1 MLVDAGIGGA
11 ARVVDDHFE
20 VMAVSQI
27 DPTNHWMDGK
37 EFAIDK
43 GGVYLDLMFRSNS
56 IRLTDEQLHQH
67 PAWWGLPEGHTPLKG
82 LLGARLVSAEGKQGG
97 MILLSHPKAGEFT
110 EEDENLLS
118 QLAAMAS
125 LSLQHIESRQM
136 AEQAAEDAH
145 ISSEHAWRTT
155 AQMEVLLDALPVAVL
170 LADETGKIIR
180 KNARADEIWSGR
192 APVPI
197 NLAWPSEFEAYQVT
211 TGKRLLPED
220 WPLKR
225 ALSTGQNV
233 VGETLQIKRV
243 DGSTGYILSSASPVY
258 DSSHTLIGAA
268 AVSLDITEQRSLQIK
283 QSEQEIR
290 VEVQHRLMEQR
301 EEERMKIARDLHDG
315 PLQELIAAD
324 YQLVEARNLIDVE
337 ERTAKLNQVLEIMQG
352 AMHSLRSFC
361 NELRPPAL
369 APFGF
374 ERAIRSHAGLFRERY
389 PDIQLH
395 LEMMPDGTKLK
406 EDLRMTLFQI
416 SQELLNNA
424 GRHSKANRVSLLFWF
439 DDTEVRLE
447 VADDGNGFTPPANW
461 VSLARQGHLGLVG
474 LRERV
479 VAAGG
484 ALAFQSEPGKGT
496 QVKVTIPLR

>member
-1 MLVDAGIGGA
+1 
-11 ARVVDDHFE
+11 
-20 VMAVSQI
+20 
-27 DPTNHWMDGK
+27 MDGK

-43 GGVYLDLMFRSNS
+43 GGVYLELLFNANS
-56 IRLTDEQLHQH
+56 IRLTEQELHQH
-67 PAWWGLPEGHTPLKG
+67 PAWWGLPEGHMPLKG
-82 LLGARLVSAEGKQGG
+82 LLGARLVSADGKPGG
-97 MILLSHPKAGEFT
+97 MIILSYPKAGEFT

-145 ISSEHAWRTT
+145 ISSEMAWRTT

-180 KNARADEIWSGR
+180 RNKRADEIWMGSDPH
-192 APVPI
+192 PVDL
-197 NLAWPSEFEAYQVT
+197 NWPDGFEAYRVS
-211 TGKRLLPED
+211 TGQRLSAQD
-220 WPLKR
+220 WPLHQ
-225 ALSTGQNV
+225 ALTSGQPV
-233 VGETLQIKRV
+233 IGEILKIKRM
-243 DGSTGYILSSASPVY
+243 DGNTGYILTSASPVY
-258 DSSHTLIGAA
+258 DPGHTIIGAA
-268 AVSLDITEQRSLQIK
+268 AVSLDITEQRNLQTR

-301 EEERMKIARDLHDG
+301 EEERLQIARDLHDG
-315 PLQELIAAD
+315 PLQELIAAN
-324 YQLVEARNLIDVE
+324 YQLVEARSLMDAD
-337 ERTAKLNQVLEIMQG
+337 ERTAKLNQVSEIMQG
-352 AMHSLRSFC
+352 AMHNLRSFC

-374 ERAIRSHAGLFRERY
+374 ERAIRSHAGSFRERY

-395 LEMMPDGTKLK
+395 LNLMPDGTRLK

-424 GRHSKANRVSLLFWF
+424 GRHSKARQVKLLFSF
-439 DDTEVRLE
+439 DDGEVRLE
-447 VADDGNGFTPPANW
+447 VSDDGAGFTPPNNW
-461 VSLARQGHLGLVG
+461 VSLAREGHLGLVG

-484 ALAFQSEPGKGT
+484 TLTFQSALGKGT
-496 QVKVTIPLR
+496 QVRVSIPLRQEAAQ